1 MPQQGKKECLE
12 TSFLHA
18 GLVEKKTKPAPK
30 IIIETMLAAGM
41 TQTEAAEHF
50 NVSTRW
56 IRTLHKRYKEGG
68 IKALEPRSKR
78 PHTNPR
84 ALNNNLVDRI
94 LQLRQEL
101 INRGT
106 DAGAHTIGW
115 HLEREGINPPCQHHQ
130 QFIEYSQTTT
140 RSHHNPRSVLA
151 AHGYVFNPTN
161 PMKPG
166 KWITVIGQ

>member
-1 MPQQGKKECLE
+1 M
-12 TSFLHA
+12 
-18 GLVEKKTKPAPK
+18 VEKKTKPAPK

-115 HLEREGINPPCQHHQ
+115 HLEREGINPPASTINNSSNTRKQRPGH
-130 QFIEYSQTTT
+130 TTT
-140 RSHHNPRSVLA
+140 PEASSQLMDTFSIR
-151 AHGYVFNPTN
+151 PT
-161 PMKPG
+161 
-166 KWITVIGQ
+166 